1 MPSKRRWCRFL
12 FRAGAHTAKAE
23 LRIVVD
29 LAVLLFVT
37 QFIFSETPAEAA
49 PSAMGAYGPLRLEP
63 PTQNLRAFPQVI
75 LGGDRTLEY
84 LGTFYANAEYKK
96 SSKFIRAL
104 EKLASTSRSTSV
116 HGEDAARQT
125 EVPGWMIL
133 PARRVVEDFE
143 PPAHAKKIAR
153 PTSILA
159 SIRDELVTLAY
170 GRARV
175 MGEPHQVTT
184 DSMLRVVISDPDLR
198 AVHVFDPEGKT
209 SFSILGDQGRRL
221 QLPAGVATDAE
232 DNIYI
237 ADSERGMVL
246 VYNQHGQFV
255 RYIGRLRGENMYE
268 RPTGIAIDR
277 NAGRLYLADTPRN
290 LVFILD
296 LQGNVLKRVGKDR
309 HGNGSGEFVSP
320 TQIAVSNHG
329 IVVLDAEQSRIQ
341 VLDLDGNRT
350 ACYRVLPGVARA
362 NGLAVD
368 RDGNIYISYV
378 ARSIVAVYKP
388 DGTPMGTFGQS
399 GSRIGEFLVPSGLWV
414 DAGNRIYVADA
425 ANARVRVFQLSTG
438 ATSPH

>member
-63 PTQNLRAFPQVI
+63 PTQNLRAFPQVS

-143 PPAHAKKIAR
+143 PPAYAKKIAR

-221 QLPAGVATDAE
+221 Q
-232 DNIYI
+232 
-237 ADSERGMVL
+237 
-246 VYNQHGQFV
+246 V
-255 RYIGRLRGENMYE
+255 RPELRPM
-268 RPTGIAIDR
+268 PKTTFTSLI
-277 NAGRLYLADTPRN
+277 P
-290 LVFILD
+290 
-296 LQGNVLKRVGKDR
+296 
-309 HGNGSGEFVSP
+309 SGEWCWSI
-320 TQIAVSNHG
+320 TST
-329 IVVLDAEQSRIQ
+329 
-341 VLDLDGNRT
+341 GNSSAISGGSVAKTCMNVQPELPLT
-350 ACYRVLPGVARA
+350 ATR
-362 NGLAVD
+362 
-368 RDGNIYISYV
+368 
-378 ARSIVAVYKP
+378 AVYILPIPRAIWFLSSICKA
-388 DGTPMGTFGQS
+388 TF
-399 GSRIGEFLVPSGLWV
+399 
-414 DAGNRIYVADA
+414 
-425 ANARVRVFQLSTG
+425 
-438 ATSPH
+438 